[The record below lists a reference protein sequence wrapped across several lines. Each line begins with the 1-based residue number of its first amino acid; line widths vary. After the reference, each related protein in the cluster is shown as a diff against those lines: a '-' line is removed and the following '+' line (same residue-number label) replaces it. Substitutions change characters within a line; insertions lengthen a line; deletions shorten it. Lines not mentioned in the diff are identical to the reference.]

1 MIDMLTSPLMQR
13 ALIVAI
19 LVGLAAPVVGTY
31 LVQRGMALMGD
42 GIGHISLTGVAIG
55 WLAAGSL
62 GLSPSDILAI
72 PGAIV
77 ASLVGAILIEVVRS
91 HGRTGGDVA
100 LAMLF
105 YGGIA
110 GGVLLI
116 RIAGGTT
123 TNLTSY
129 LFGSIATV
137 SAADVRY
144 TVVLAILILIVGLGL
159 RGPLFALSHDEEFAR
174 ACGLPVRA
182 LNILVA
188 VMAALTVSVSMR
200 VVGVLLVSAIM
211 IVPVAVAQLL
221 STSFTRTMYIA
232 QAIGIVACLTGLII
246 TYSVPASPGAMIVI
260 LLIGLYAVVALG
272 NLAVSAVR
280 RRNRTAE
287 VAAAPCSRDDGEES
301 PGALSQQAPPLSSE
315 KGQPAPETAQPA
327 SRNVGGSRG

>member
-1 MIDMLTSPLMQR
+1 MIETFSTMLASPLMQR

-19 LVGLAAPVVGTY
+19 LVGISAPVVGTY

-42 GIGHISLTGVAIG
+42 GIGHISLTGVAVG
-55 WLAAGSL
+55 WLAAGAL
-62 GLSPSDILAI
+62 GLSPNDVLAI
-72 PGAIV
+72 PGAII
-77 ASLVGAILIEVVRS
+77 ASLIGAILIEVVRAQ
-91 HGRTGGDVA
+91 GRTGGDVA

-116 RIAGGTT
+116 RLAGGTT

-144 TVVLAILILIVGLGL
+144 TIALAAVILVIGVGL
-159 RGPLFALSHDEEFAR
+159 RGPLFALSHDEEFAK
-174 ACGLPVRA
+174 ACGLPVRT

-188 VMAALTVSVSMR
+188 VVAALTVSVSMR

-221 STSFTRTMYIA
+221 STSFTKTMYIS
-232 QAIGIVACLTGLII
+232 QTIGVVACLTGLII
-246 TYSVPASPGAMIVI
+246 TYHVPASPGATIVM
-260 LLIGLYAVVALG
+260 LLIGLYAIVAVTNLTLG
-272 NLAVSAVR
+272 SFR
-280 RRNRTAE
+280 RRKRAS
-287 VAAAPCSRDDGEES
+287 AAAAEPCSREG
-301 PGALSQQAPPLSSE
+301 SSE
-315 KGQPAPETAQPA
+315 QNLVAG
-327 SRNVGGSRG
+327 RNHG

>member
-1 MIDMLTSPLMQR
+1 MIEMLSSPLMQR
-13 ALIVAI
+13 ALIVAV
-19 LVGLAAPVVGTY
+19 LVGLAAPIVGTY

-42 GIGHISLTGVAIG
+42 GIGHISLTGVAFG
-55 WLAAGSL
+55 WLAAGAL
-62 GLSPSDILAI
+62 GLSPNDVLAI

-77 ASLVGAILIEVVRS
+77 ASLIGAILIEVVRS

-137 SAADVRY
+137 SVADVRY
-144 TVVLAILILIVGLGL
+144 TIALAAVILVIGWGL

-188 VMAALTVSVSMR
+188 VVAALTVSVSMR

-221 STSFTRTMYIA
+221 SSSFTRTMYIA
-232 QAIGIVACLTGLII
+232 QTIGVVACLTGLII
-246 TYSVPASPGAMIVI
+246 TYHVPASPGATIVV
-260 LLIGLYAVVALG
+260 LLISLYSVVAVT
-272 NLAVSAVR
+272 NLTIEGVR
-280 RRNRTAE
+280 RRRQ
-287 VAAAPCSRDDGEES
+287 AAAAAHEPCRRDQLTVGV
-301 PGALSQQAPPLSSE
+301 
-315 KGQPAPETAQPA
+315 PAAAER
-327 SRNVGGSRG
+327 SSRG

>member
-1 MIDMLTSPLMQR
+1 MILDMLSSPLMQR
-13 ALIVAI
+13 GLIVAV
-19 LVGLAAPVVGTY
+19 LVGLSAPVVGTY

-55 WLAAGSL
+55 WLAAGWF
-62 GLSPSDILAI
+62 GISPNDALAI

-77 ASLVGAILIEVVRS
+77 ASLTGAILIEVIRTY
-91 HGRTGGDVA
+91 GRTSGDVA

-137 SAADVRY
+137 STSDVYY
-144 TVVLAILILIVGLGL
+144 TAVLATLILLVGIGL
-159 RGPLFALSHDEEFAR
+159 RGPLFSLSNDDEFAR
-174 ACGLPVRA
+174 TSGLSARV

-188 VMAALTVSVSMR
+188 VVAALTVSVSMR

-211 IVPVAVAQLL
+211 IVPVAIAQLI
-221 STSFTRTMYIA
+221 SHSFVWTMRIA
-232 QAIGIVACLTGLII
+232 QLIGMVVCVGGLVLT
-246 TYSVPASPGAMIVI
+246 YKVPSSPGATI
-260 LLIGLYAVVALG
+260 VVALIG
-272 NLAVSAVR
+272 IYAVTALIRAGAGLRLR
-280 RRNRTAE
+280 RGAERNTQCLTH
-287 VAAAPCSRDDGEES
+287 V
-301 PGALSQQAPPLSSE
+301 
-315 KGQPAPETAQPA
+315 
-327 SRNVGGSRG
+327 